1 MKPYSVTVSG
11 RKSPGARRFGQ
22 TRLGLTPLGQNRLG
36 QNRLGPN
43 RLGPNRLGRT
53 WLGRT
58 WLGRKWLV
66 VTKLLA
72 SLVLVSAITAPA
84 RAMELQKV
92 GEASLKVFVWPVY
105 NSRLY
110 SADGNYVAGQRPVRL
125 EIEYLRDVD
134 AEDLV
139 SHTRNE
145 WQHQGVT
152 HEGQPH
158 WLARLAQLWPDVAKG
173 DILSVV
179 VDDSN
184 VSTFYR
190 NGERLGALDD
200 PDFGRHFLG
209 IWLSPDTSRPE
220 LRLALLG
227 KR

>member
-1 MKPYSVTVSG
+1 MKPYSVILPG
-11 RKSPGARRFGQ
+11 RKRPGARRSGK
-22 TRLGLTPLGQNRLG
+22 TRLG
-36 QNRLGPN
+36 QNRLDQT
-43 RLGPNRLGRT
+43 RLGRN
-53 WLGRT
+53 WLGRN
-58 WLGRKWLV
+58 WLGQKRLGQKWLV

-72 SLVLVSAITAPA
+72 SLVLLSAIISPA

-125 EIEYLRDVD
+125 DIEYLRDVD

-139 SHTRNE
+139 AHTREE

-152 HEGQPH
+152 HEEQPR

-200 PDFGRHFLG
+200 PDFGQHFLG